1 LKASG
6 WLIFISLIS
15 DYVVKS
21 FSFAT
26 SRHWIRKRFK
36 LTSNFVLY
44 CKSLLTK
51 HVTHLKLACIFSGK
65 LIKSM

>member
-1 LKASG
+1 MVKLEGKYRFVSQENFDAYLKASG

-26 SRHWIRKRFK
+26 SRH
-36 LTSNFVLY
+36 
-44 CKSLLTK
+44 
-51 HVTHLKLACIFSGK
+51 
-65 LIKSM
+65 